1 VKKVQDYMVEAL
13 QRRQIDSLF
22 GGYMEV
28 EAYLEKVSSLIGV
41 YIMEVGALGIIKA
54 VLCTL
59 LGLCPIV
66 N

>member
-1 VKKVQDYMVEAL
+1 MVEAL

>member
-1 VKKVQDYMVEAL
+1 MVEAL

-41 YIMEVGALGIIKA
+41 YIMEVGALGII
-54 VLCTL
+54 
-59 LGLCPIV
+59 
-66 N
+66 